1 MKAKV
6 SCRKRFHSVSLNKV
20 IQSVLAVSILILL
33 VPEPAYSES
42 GALKFSGSLTQ
53 ASCDARPAVQVQ
65 GTGRVIN
72 VTPQVAVDI
81 STLNNACNQ
90 SATSFTARYQALPAA
105 DHTVDAQQ
113 GVVILTY
120 E

>member
-6 SCRKRFHSVSLNKV
+6 SCRKRFHSLYLNKV
-20 IQSVLAVSILILL
+20 IQSVLAVSMLVLL
-33 VPEPAYSES
+33 APESAYSAS
-42 GALKFSGSLTQ
+42 GTVRFSGSLTQ
-53 ASCDARPAVQVQ
+53 ASCDAGPAPQLQ
-65 GTGRVIN
+65 GTGQVIN
-72 VTPQVAVDI
+72 VTPQVAVRV
-81 STLNNACNQ
+81 STLNNACSQ
-90 SATSFTARYQALPAA
+90 STTSFTARYQALPAA